1 MSHRVTL
8 ILPGL
13 FLILCA
19 TLSQAQTSPPK
30 PGPEAQKLA
39 AYVGR
44 WSVEGNLPAGSMGST
59 GGKTT
64 GTVSCEWVA
73 DRFGILCR
81 ERVPFPGGDGL
92 SDAYLVAYDALSKAY
107 LFTQISAGGVVWNGR
122 GTVDGDTWVWT
133 VDSSTRDGKPIH
145 LRFTEK
151 FTSPDSIDFKN
162 EYGDSPDQM
171 KGVMMQGKQI
181 RVKASTPKPSQ

>member
-1 MSHRVTL
+1 MSHRIL
-8 ILPGL
+8 ILPVL

-19 TLSQAQTSPPK
+19 AASQAQTPSPK
-30 PGPEAQKLA
+30 PGPEARKLA
-39 AYVGR
+39 AYVGK

-59 GGKTT
+59 GGKTS

-81 ERVPFPGGDGL
+81 ERVPVPGGDGL
-92 SDAYLVAYDALSKAY
+92 SDVYLAAYDTQSKTY
-107 LFTQISAGGVVWNGR
+107 VFTQVSAGGVVWNGR
-122 GTVDGDTWVWT
+122 GTLNDDTWVWT

-145 LRFTEK
+145 FRFTEK

-162 EYGDSPDQM
+162 EYGESPDHM
-171 KGVMMQGKQI
+171 TGVMMQGKETRI
-181 RVKASTPKPSQ
+181 KTSAPTPSQ

>member
-1 MSHRVTL
+1 MSHRVTRVL
-8 ILPGL
+8 SGL

-19 TLSQAQTSPPK
+19 PVAQAQTSAPK
-30 PGPEAQKLA
+30 PGAEAKKLA
-39 AYVGR
+39 AYVGK
-44 WSVEGNLPAGSMGST
+44 WSVAGNLPAGSMGST

-81 ERVPFPGGDGL
+81 ERVPVPGGDGL
-92 SDAYLVAYDALSKAY
+92 SDVYLAAYDTQSKTY
-107 LFTQISAGGVVWNGR
+107 VFTQVSAGGVVWNGR
-122 GTVDGDTWVWT
+122 GTLNGDTWVWT
-133 VDSSTRDGKPIH
+133 VDSSTRDGKPIY

-151 FTSPDSIDFKN
+151 FTSSDSIDFKN

-171 KGVMMQGKQI
+171 QGVMMQGKETRI
-181 RVKASTPKPSQ
+181 KTSAPKPSQ